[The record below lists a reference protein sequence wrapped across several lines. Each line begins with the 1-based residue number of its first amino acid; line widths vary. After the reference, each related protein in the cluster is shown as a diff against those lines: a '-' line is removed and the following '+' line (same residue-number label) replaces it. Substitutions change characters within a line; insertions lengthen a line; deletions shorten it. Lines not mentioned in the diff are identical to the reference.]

1 MCTKNLL
8 VSLLWERTLTLQPSG
23 YGLML
28 TSASAMW
35 SDRRR
40 RNTSLAAAFCTDKI
54 GQEAGQPVCHC
65 HSAVDRGPKQ
75 QQLQLDD
82 DSRDEMADAAKLT
95 QFCEA
100 AWRRPT
106 HVSWQRYVNAV
117 VPSELLWPLGVLY
130 TRSETVELF
139 ADCCVTLATLALVI
153 LWRHF
158 CQSTRLVHTGIQ
170 RIRGFGDYYLLT
182 YFWALTVSTPRKN
195 NAYNYN

>member
-95 QFCEA
+95 QCCEA
-100 AWRRPT
+100 AWRRQT
-106 HVSWQRYVNAV
+106 HASVHVWIDKDMLM
-117 VPSELLWPLGVLY
+117 PSYHLNSCGLWVLY
-130 TRSETVELF
+130 TRSVKWVGEHGITLPKLVPTAGATWEHNIAQQENVSERAKCLTTSPSNLPTWHIG
-139 ADCCVTLATLALVI
+139 VLATQGV
-153 LWRHF
+153 
-158 CQSTRLVHTGIQ
+158 Q
-170 RIRGFGDYYLLT
+170 
-182 YFWALTVSTPRKN
+182 
-195 NAYNYN
+195 